1 MIDEGHAVPYH
12 GQSKDDIHEMHL
24 SNRERLVA
32 KGIVVLEDVLNEGLE

>member
-1 MIDEGHAVPYH
+1 
-12 GQSKDDIHEMHL
+12 MHL